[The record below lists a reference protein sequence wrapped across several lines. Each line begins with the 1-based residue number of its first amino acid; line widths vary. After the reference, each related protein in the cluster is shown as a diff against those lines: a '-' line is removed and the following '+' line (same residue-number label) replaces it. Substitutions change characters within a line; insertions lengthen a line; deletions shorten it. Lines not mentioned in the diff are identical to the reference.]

1 VPPRATRPPELEDV
15 LNARI
20 YHPLSDR
27 LAALLAATPVT
38 PNMVSICGAL
48 LVALAAWFYLA
59 LEAPAS
65 VLLGFLAHASWHVL
79 DGADGTLA
87 RLTGRASPIGELV
100 DGICDYAGHG
110 ILYIA
115 FAMTLDDTMGVWA
128 WVLGWAAAI
137 SRAIQANH
145 SESGRRTYLWRV
157 YGVPWLKQA
166 VQGDD
171 TQLQRPSL
179 RVRIG
184 AILGRFYVA
193 VAGASSPLAD
203 RVNARVEAAKG
214 NPAAEAQI
222 RAACRAEAGITLR
235 LQMVLGANWRTLMLG
250 ASMALGS
257 PLWFWL
263 AEVTAM
269 NLLLLVSVRLHE
281 ASDRRIL
288 ARTPLA

>member
-1 VPPRATRPPELEDV
+1 VATRPPELEDV

-27 LAALLAATPVT
+27 IAAALAATPVT
-38 PNMVSICGAL
+38 PNMVSIGGAL
-48 LVALAAWFYLA
+48 LVAIAAWFYVGLDGP
-59 LEAPAS
+59 LS

-115 FAMTLDDTMGVWA
+115 FAMMLDDTMGVWA

-145 SESGRRTYLWRV
+145 AESGRRTYLWRV

-166 VQGDD
+166 VQEGDA
-171 TQLQRPSL
+171 LQRPSL
-179 RVRIG
+179 RMRVG
-184 AILGRFYVA
+184 AALGRAYVA
-193 VAGASSPLAD
+193 VAGASSPLSD
-203 RVNARVEAAKG
+203 RVNALVEAAAAD
-214 NPAAEAQI
+214 PAREARI
-222 RAACRAEAGITLR
+222 RAACRAEAGMTLR
-235 LQMVLGANWRTLMLG
+235 LQMALGSNWRTVLL
-250 ASMALGS
+250 AISMALGS

-269 NLLLLVSVRLHE
+269 NLLLFVSIRLHQ
-281 ASDRRIL
+281 ASDSRIL
-288 ARTPLA
+288 SRSAVA